1 MSTPTD
7 PAGSLTRE
15 RPRGATTAGTR
26 EPARAANIRD
36 VARRA
41 GVSHQTVSRVL
52 NNHPSLRAETRDR
65 VLAAMHELNFRP
77 NRAARALVTSRTT
90 TIGVLVSKGFEYGP
104 AASLQAIDSAAR
116 AAGYAVDIAHL
127 DVMDGPLV
135 RAALDRLLAHGVD
148 GLIILA
154 PQAQTLREIERLSIT
169 LPFVTIHS
177 AREQDDHRLS
187 VDQAGGAALATR
199 HLLELGHRRIV
210 HVAGPDDWLET
221 EARVRGYL
229 AEMTAWEQEPEIVA
243 SGDWTAE
250 SGYRAGRLML
260 QDPGITAVFSS
271 NDQAALGVMHAAH
284 EAGRRIPEDLSVVG
298 FDDIPEAAHYWPPLS
313 TVRQDFPE
321 LGRRCVATLLELMG
335 STEVGEEYP
344 GGDGAPRR
352 HSRVLRDVTPDLV
365 VRASTT
371 TAPNF
376 SL

>member
-1 MSTPTD
+1 M
-7 PAGSLTRE
+7 
-15 RPRGATTAGTR
+15 
-26 EPARAANIRD
+26 RD

-41 GVSHQTVSRVL
+41 GVSHQTVSRVI
-52 NNHPSLRAETRDR
+52 NGHPSLRTETRAR
-65 VLAAMHELNFRP
+65 VLAAMDELNFRP

-127 DVMDGPLV
+127 DTMDACLI

-169 LPFVTIHS
+169 LPFVTVHS
-177 AREQDDHRLS
+177 SREQDDHRLS

-210 HVAGPDDWLET
+210 HVAGPGNWLET
-221 EARVRGYL
+221 AARARGYL
-229 AEMTAWEQEPEIVA
+229 SEMLAWGQEPEILG
-243 SGDWTAE
+243 SGNWTAE

-260 QDPGITAVFSS
+260 EDPGITAVFSS
-271 NDQAALGVMHAAH
+271 NDQTALGVMHAFH

-298 FDDIPEAAHYWPPLS
+298 FDDVPEAAHFWPPLT

-335 STEVGEEYP
+335 TGT
-344 GGDGAPRR
+344 GGGPSAAGAAPSR
-352 HSRVLRDVTPDLV
+352 HSRVLREVIPDLII
-365 VRASTT
+365 RGSS
-371 TAPNF
+371 APAPGPAAEF
-376 SL
+376 PPEERRD